1 MCFFS
6 HELHEFLQILQN
18 PFNQWLNNYK
28 TGLNLY
34 KFIFFIFFLFSAFGL
49 KAQHHS
55 ELDVRLKSDE
65 AILVVYQNLTFENT
79 SEIPLKKIILNDWN
93 NAFSSKNSALAKRF
107 SDEFVRSFY
116 YAKDEDLGKTTI
128 FSLTDN
134 QNNNIEFQILEN
146 HIDLIEIHL
155 KKPLNP
161 NEKITLKINYEIKL
175 PNEKFTRYG
184 FDSNGKIEV
193 KDWILFPAMLKNND
207 FLKYSNENL
216 NDAPN
221 AVTDFIINFE
231 SDKYVEITSN
241 LQTTKQSDNKF
252 ILVGQ
257 NINSVYLTIEPK
269 TTFKSFKNSMIEV
282 ETNLF
287 DSNIDEFGTALI
299 IDKIV
304 TFTHNKL
311 GQTNQKKIVVSETD
325 YKKNPFYGLNQLPSF
340 LRPFP
345 DTFMYELKFLKTY
358 TENYVTSGLNIDS
371 RKDNWIANAIE
382 IYLIMEYLEEF
393 YPEMKMLGNVSNLK
407 ILNGYYGTKMNF
419 KDQFYYLYLMMARRN
434 LDQSTGSPKNE
445 LIKFNEQ
452 IAGKYKAGLDLKYL
466 EDFLEQGI
474 LDQSVRE
481 FFALNQNRET
491 SQQDLKTILES
502 NTYKNIDWY
511 FDEVVHSRN
520 LIDYK
525 ISKVQKDRD
534 SVQFKIKNKGQAVV
548 PVSVFGIKNNEIVF
562 KNWYENIK
570 KDSIFS
576 VKNEKFDRLI
586 VNYDQK
592 IPEYNMRNN
601 SKSLKGFFSQNRPL
615 KLTLFKDFENPTKNQ
630 LFYIPEFR
638 YNLYNGFSPGIKI
651 STKSMLRKPFVL
663 DVTPFYSFLQ
673 KTIVGA
679 GYIGYENLIREGN
692 LYSVNYGLQASYYH
706 YAPDATYTRIIPS
719 VLFRI
724 REPNFRDNKKQSI
737 YIRHVNVHR
746 EKSDF
751 SVNLKDENY
760 SVFNVRYNNFQQ
772 EITKHFSFQT
782 DIQLSNLFGK
792 LSSEIEFRRLYNN
805 NRQLNL
811 RFYAGMFTYR
821 NTTSDFFSFATDRP
835 TDYMFDYNFYGR
847 SEDSGFFSQ
856 QYITTEGGFKSKLTP
871 YANQWIAATNVSF
884 NVWNWIEV
892 YSDFGFIKNRY
903 SSPEFLYD
911 SGIRLNLVTDYF
923 EVYFPVY
930 SNLGWEVG
938 QPHYNE
944 RIRFVITI
952 APNTLINLVSRKWL

>member
-1 MCFFS
+1 MR
-6 HELHEFLQILQN
+6 LYGLTFL
-18 PFNQWLNNYK
+18 
-28 TGLNLY
+28 
-34 KFIFFIFFLFSAFGL
+34 FFLLFSTFSL

-65 AILVVYQNLTFENT
+65 AVLVVYQNLTFENT

-93 NAFSSKNSALAKRF
+93 NAFSSKNSALARRF
-107 SDEFVRSFY
+107 SDEFVRNFY
-116 YAKDEDLGKTTI
+116 YASESELGKTTI
-128 FSLTDN
+128 YSLTDIN
-134 QNNNIEFQILEN
+134 DKPLE
-146 HIDLIEIHL
+146 HYRVEKQIDLIEVYL
-155 KKPLNP
+155 KEFLNP
-161 NEKITLKINYEIKL
+161 NEKITLKIHYEIKL
-175 PNEKFTRYG
+175 PHEKFTRYG

-193 KDWILFPAMLKNND
+193 RDWILFPARIENNE
-207 FLKYSNENL
+207 FLRYSNENL

-221 AVTDFIINFE
+221 TVTDFIINFE
-231 SDKYVEITSN
+231 SERYAEITSN
-241 LQTTKQSDNKF
+241 LQTQKIAENQFLLQGK
-252 ILVGQ
+252 
-257 NINSVYLTIEPK
+257 NINSVYLAIEPK
-269 TTFKSFKNSMIEV
+269 TTFKSFKNSIIEV

-299 IDKIV
+299 IDKITNFV
-304 TFTHNKL
+304 NKRI
-311 GQTNQKKIVVSETD
+311 GKSNQQKIIVSDTD
-325 YKKNPFYGLNQLPSF
+325 YRKNPFYGLNQLPSF

-345 DTFMYELKFLKTY
+345 DTFLYELKFLKTY

-371 RKDNWIANAIE
+371 RKGNWIANAIE
-382 IYLIMEYLEEF
+382 MYLIMEYLEEF
-393 YPEMKMLGNVSNLK
+393 YPEMRMLGNISNLK
-407 ILNGYYGTKMNF
+407 ILNEFYGTKMNF

-434 LDQSTGSPKNE
+434 LDQPTGSPKNE
-445 LIKFNEQ
+445 LIRFNEQ

-474 LDQSVRE
+474 LDQSVKD
-481 FFALNQNRET
+481 FFALNQKIET
-491 SQQDLKTILES
+491 SEKDFKAVLES
-502 NTYKNIDWY
+502 KTQKNIDWY

-525 ISKVQKDRD
+525 ISKVRKDTD
-534 SVQFKIKNKGQAVV
+534 SVTFTLKNKGQAIV
-548 PVSVFGIKNNEIVF
+548 PVSVFGIKDNKVLF
-562 KNWYENIK
+562 KHWYENIAT
-570 KDSIFS
+570 DSTFS
-576 VKNEKFDRLI
+576 VKNENFDRLI
-586 VNYDQK
+586 INYDQK

-615 KLTLFKDFENPTKNQ
+615 KLTLFKDFEDPTKNQ

-638 YNLYNGFSPGIKI
+638 YNLYNGFAPGIGL
-651 STKSMLRKPFVL
+651 SNKSMIRKPFVF
-663 DVTPFYSFLQ
+663 DVTPYYSFLT
-673 KTIVGA
+673 KSFIGS

-692 LYSVNYGLQASYYH
+692 LYSVNYGLQANYYN

-719 VLFRI
+719 MLFRI
-724 REPNFRDNKKQSI
+724 REPDFRDNKKQSI
-737 YIRHVNVHR
+737 FIRHVNVLR

-751 SVNLKDENY
+751 AINLKDENY
-760 SVFNVRYNNFQQ
+760 SVFNVRYSNFQQ

-782 DIQLSNLFGK
+782 DVQLSNLFGK

-811 RFYAGMFTYR
+811 RFFAGMFTYR

-847 SEDSGFFSQ
+847 SENSGFFSQ

-871 YANQWIAATNVSF
+871 YANQWIVSTNVSF
-884 NVWNWIEV
+884 NIWNWIEV

-938 QPHYNE
+938 QPHYNQH
-944 RIRFVITI
+944 IRFVITI